1 MDLIQSQHLKEDET
15 AVDVLIILLRI
26 LLVLY
31 IEILVNRVEI

>member
-31 IEILVNRVEI
+31 IEILVNRVEN